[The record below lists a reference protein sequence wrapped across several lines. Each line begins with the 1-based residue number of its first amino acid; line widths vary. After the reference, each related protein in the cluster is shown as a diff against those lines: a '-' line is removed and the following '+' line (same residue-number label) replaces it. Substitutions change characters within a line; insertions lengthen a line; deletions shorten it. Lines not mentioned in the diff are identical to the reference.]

1 MGAACL
7 PVGCAL
13 YYGQVVVEHLG
24 WKVKFPAPE
33 FVGEARMGV
42 RGGFLVKC
50 GVHPGLEF
58 ASDVLPT
65 LLIVGRLFPRH

>member
-58 ASDVLPT
+58 APNASPRF
-65 LLIVGRLFPRH
+65 GRGGREVSCH